1 MPIDINE
8 EDIKNFNKAVNI
20 LGNDNYNLDYSNAEK
35 YIKKIKVTEKK
46 KKYGIMWN
54 KGNSY
59 ADLMLTATAYDLGNK
74 IKSGKIKTRN
84 EAAKYIR
91 TNLKE

>member
-1 MPIDINE
+1 
-8 EDIKNFNKAVNI
+8 
-20 LGNDNYNLDYSNAEK
+20 
-35 YIKKIKVTEKK
+35 
-46 KKYGIMWN
+46 MWN